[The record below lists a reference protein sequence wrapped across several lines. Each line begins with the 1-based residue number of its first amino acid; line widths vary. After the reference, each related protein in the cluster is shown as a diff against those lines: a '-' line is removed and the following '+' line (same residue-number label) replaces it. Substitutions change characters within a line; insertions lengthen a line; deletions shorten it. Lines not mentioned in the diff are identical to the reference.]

1 MSETVFNIS
10 LGTLISIISLNITI
24 IFSIYCYLRKHY
36 IRQVKNLSKK
46 INEIKYN
53 EKKYYRLESK
63 IKKDKKIFKKFF
75 KNLKN
80 CHRLDILKTKLQYK
94 KEIFYIVKKL
104 NKEIFDLNTQNQ
116 KKSEILACMQFNN
129 S

>member
-63 IKKDKKIFKKFF
+63 IKKDKKILKIAIVLIYLKQSCNIEKKYF
-75 KNLKN
+75 
-80 CHRLDILKTKLQYK
+80 IL
-94 KEIFYIVKKL
+94 
-104 NKEIFDLNTQNQ
+104 
-116 KKSEILACMQFNN
+116 
-129 S
+129 